1 MILFLGLGI
10 YMHSLELWRLEDAKE
25 GRVTEADKGQ
35 T

>member
-10 YMHSLELWRLEDAKE
+10 YMHSLKLQRLEDAE
-25 GRVTEADKGQ
+25 RRVTEADKGQ